1 MHAVLGSTI
10 PGAGGGGSSDGGP
23 KPGDLIADR
32 YQIERFIGRGGM
44 AEVFAGLNVRT
55 GKRVALKWIRPALAT
70 TTEALARFRRE
81 AVAAGR
87 IHHPNVVTVFDV
99 VEHKSATWLVMELLE
114 GETLSE
120 ILNRVERMDAEEA
133 VMLLIP
139 AMRGVAAAH
148 AHGVV
153 HRDLKPDNIFIC
165 RSSDGPRREAKV
177 LDFGVSKLSDEA
189 GGEQVSITVTGNL
202 VGTPTY
208 MAPEQVRGNKVVDP
222 RSDVYSLGVVLYQM
236 LAGRPPF
243 QGQVYSA
250 LMIEIA
256 TADPPRLRS
265 FRPDLSSELEEIVH
279 RAMARD
285 LDRRFPDVTSFV
297 HALENLIGIDSGQ
310 VVGRMQALHSEPIM
324 LRTESAPPLA
334 PQVTPIGNAA
344 VAAAANLSRDETNTL
359 EMARQRGRRIR
370 LVAISVGAAI
380 LIAFGIKVI
389 VTSQAH
395 RSIEAVEEYP
405 VEPRHPPTAPGVK
418 AGGVPAATS
427 VPEPAPTASVT
438 VPETAGNHPRR
449 LPGDPATNLAQQH
462 GHMKLSVSKFERTSD
477 GTADRAKDRASDHAA
492 EKASEKPAAAPTAEA
507 PRPGTTAPPPAPT
520 APAAPASRAGKIS
533 IDDF

>member
-1 MHAVLGSTI
+1 
-10 PGAGGGGSSDGGP
+10 
-23 KPGDLIADR
+23 
-32 YQIERFIGRGGM
+32 
-44 AEVFAGLNVRT
+44 
-55 GKRVALKWIRPALAT
+55 
-70 TTEALARFRRE
+70 
-81 AVAAGR
+81 
-87 IHHPNVVTVFDV
+87 
-99 VEHKSATWLVMELLE
+99 
-114 GETLSE
+114 
-120 ILNRVERMDAEEA
+120 
-133 VMLLIP
+133 
-139 AMRGVAAAH
+139 
-148 AHGVV
+148 
-153 HRDLKPDNIFIC
+153 
-165 RSSDGPRREAKV
+165 
-177 LDFGVSKLSDEA
+177 
-189 GGEQVSITVTGNL
+189 
-202 VGTPTY
+202 
-208 MAPEQVRGNKVVDP
+208 
-222 RSDVYSLGVVLYQM
+222 
-236 LAGRPPF
+236 
-243 QGQVYSA
+243 
-250 LMIEIA
+250 
-256 TADPPRLRS
+256 
-265 FRPDLSSELEEIVH
+265 
-279 RAMARD
+279 
-285 LDRRFPDVTSFV
+285 
-297 HALENLIGIDSGQ
+297 
-310 VVGRMQALHSEPIM
+310 
-324 LRTESAPPLA
+324 
-334 PQVTPIGNAA
+334 VTPIGNAA

>member
-1 MHAVLGSTI
+1 MHAVLGTTI
-10 PGAGGGGSSDGGP
+10 PGTGGGGSSDGGP

-99 VEHKSATWLVMELLE
+99 VEHKTATWLVMELLE

-120 ILNRVERMDAEEA
+120 ILNRVERMDAEDA
-133 VMLLIP
+133 VTLLIP

-165 RSSDGPRREAKV
+165 RSSDGQRREAKV

-256 TADPPRLRS
+256 TMDPPRLRS
-265 FRPDLSSELEEIVH
+265 FRPDLSAELEAIVH
-279 RAMARD
+279 KAMARE
-285 LDRRFPDVTSFV
+285 LDRRYPDVTTLV
-297 HALENLIGIDSGQ
+297 HALENLIGLDSGQ
-310 VVGRMQALHSEPIM
+310 VVARMQALHSEPID
-324 LRTESAPPLA
+324 LHPE
-334 PQVTPIGNAA
+334 
-344 VAAAANLSRDETNTL
+344 VAHASGPGARAGLPKDETHTL

-370 LVAISVGAAI
+370 IIAISVGAAI

-389 VTSQAH
+389 VTSHSH
-395 RSIEAVEEYP
+395 RPVEAVETDLPRRPAVAAPAP
-405 VEPRHPPTAPGVK
+405 VVAPSNVRPTEVP
-418 AGGVPAATS
+418 VPAAAAAAGAAVVQGAPENAAGHARRS
-427 VPEPAPTASVT
+427 PAEPAEAAATLNARQRGHVKLTTSKLD
-438 VPETAGNHPRR
+438 R
-449 LPGDPATNLAQQH
+449 PA
-462 GHMKLSVSKFERTSD
+462 ERSP
-477 GTADRAKDRASDHAA
+477 
-492 EKASEKPAAAPTAEA
+492 EKPAEKPTATAAPAPVAEP
-507 PRPGTTAPPPAPT
+507 PRPPQPPAPT
-520 APAAPASRAGKIS
+520 SPAAPASRAGKIS